1 MEVGVVGVRR
11 GLRCI
16 VHRAAADW
24 PDAYNS
30 RGPAGPVSMAARQA
44 PPRLVCSMNA
54 LRHFLLALQFF
65 TRIPVAGRLAAWVGY
80 SPAMLNASAG
90 HFPGVGWV
98 VGAAGA
104 AVLWAALPVWGAWVA
119 ALLST
124 AATVWLTGAFHEDG
138 LADTADALGGQVS
151 RERALEIM
159 KDSRIGSYG
168 TVALLLALGLKLAL
182 LASIAQRGAA
192 LAAAALLAAHV
203 LSRAAPLVV
212 MRALPYVSDAAQA
225 KSKPLAEAVSA
236 RGAWTGVL
244 WSIPALALVWQAQD
258 AMMFVVTGLLWCLA
272 LAAMLRLLRRRL
284 QGFTGDTLGATQQVC
299 ELALYLGLAA
309 RLP

>member
-1 MEVGVVGVRR
+1 MNSVQGV
-11 GLRCI
+11 
-16 VHRAAADW
+16 
-24 PDAYNS
+24 
-30 RGPAGPVSMAARQA
+30 
-44 PPRLVCSMNA
+44 
-54 LRHFLLALQFF
+54 RHFLLALQFF
-65 TRIPVAGRLAAWVGY
+65 TRIPVTGGLAQWVGY
-80 SPAMLNASAG
+80 SPAMLRASAG

-98 VGAAGA
+98 VGAVGA
-104 AVLWAALPVWGAWVA
+104 AVLWAALPLWGAAVA
-119 ALLST
+119 AVLCTVAT
-124 AATVWLTGAFHEDG
+124 AWLTGAFHEDG

-182 LASIAQRGAA
+182 LALIAQRGAA
-192 LAAAALLAAHV
+192 AAAAALLAAHV

-212 MRALPYVSDAAQA
+212 MRALPYVSDAGQA
-225 KSKPLAEAVSA
+225 KSKPLAESLSGRSA
-236 RGAWTGVL
+236 RTAAL
-244 WSIPALALVWQAQD
+244 WSIPALALVWQSQGAIG
-258 AMMFVVTGLLWCLA
+258 FVVSLLLWGLA
-272 LAAMLRLLRRRL
+272 LGAMLRLLRGRL

>member
-1 MEVGVVGVRR
+1 M
-11 GLRCI
+11 
-16 VHRAAADW
+16 
-24 PDAYNS
+24 
-30 RGPAGPVSMAARQA
+30 
-44 PPRLVCSMNA
+44 
-54 LRHFLLALQFF
+54 
-65 TRIPVAGRLAAWVGY
+65 GY

-244 WSIPALALVWQAQD
+244 WSIPAVALVWQAQD
-258 AMMFVVTGLLWCLA
+258 AMNFAVTGLLWCLA

-284 QGFTGDTLGATQQVC
+284 QGFTGDALGATQQLC